1 MTTKGQI
8 YVSTTLDKHFA
19 HMVQYRHY
27 CFLARLYAVCIQTT
41 HVELL
46 QRVVVRR
53 WTTSAGGKPSMIEE
67 RRMADQDLHLLYDL
81 AIYNCS
87 RFGPFRQ
94 FLYEDQQTVREYTNI
109 EIAREATRLAGG
121 LRAIG
126 IEPGDRVLMMMP
138 NRPEVVIGYQ
148 AIARAGAII
157 IPVLPLLKGPE
168 VRFIA
173 ENSGAKAIFTSALLL
188 PLLQNALADLP
199 TMRYIISTDVTTSE
213 ETPQASG
220 VPQVLAYNDIVAKG
234 ADKADQYMTNLD
246 GITLDTNDTAV
257 ILYTSGTTGRPKGV
271 MLSHR
276 NLVSNAISGRGEEY
290 EQRSE
295 ETQLA
300 ILPLAHAFGIVA
312 LNVMYLTGASVVMH
326 PRFDTHTVLS
336 AIERHHIGAF
346 AGVPAM
352 FVALLYTPDAKKYD
366 TSSLQYC
373 VSGSA
378 PLPVNI
384 LEGFEQKFGCTIR
397 EGYGL
402 SEGSAALTG
411 HTLDMERKAGSV
423 GKPSANIEIQVVDAH
438 DNPLPMGEIG
448 EVVARGPNV
457 MRGYYNMPEE
467 TKEALRNGWL
477 HTGDMGRF
485 DEDGYLYIVER
496 KKDLIIRGGFN
507 IYPRDIEEVLT
518 THPSVIEA
526 AVIGVP
532 SERMGE
538 EVKAFV
544 VVRTPVPAEELMA
557 YCREKLANYKT
568 PSEIEFVDALPRNA
582 IGKID
587 KKELRKHHVH

>member
-1 MTTKGQI
+1 
-8 YVSTTLDKHFA
+8 
-19 HMVQYRHY
+19 
-27 CFLARLYAVCIQTT
+27 
-41 HVELL
+41 
-46 QRVVVRR
+46 
-53 WTTSAGGKPSMIEE
+53 MIEE
-67 RRMADQDLHLLYDL
+67 RRMTDQDLHVLYDL

-87 RFGPFRQ
+87 RFGPFPQ
-94 FLYEDQQTVREYTNI
+94 ILYEDQHTTRAYTNI
-109 EIAREATRLAGG
+109 EIAREATQLAGG
-121 LRAIG
+121 LRALG

-138 NRPEVVIGYQ
+138 NRPEVMIGYQ

-168 VRFIA
+168 VHFIA

-188 PLLQNALADLP
+188 PLLQSVLADLP
-199 TMRYIISTDVTTSE
+199 TMRYIISTDVTPSETS
-213 ETPQASG
+213 SK
-220 VPQVLAYNDIVAKG
+220 VLVYTDVVAKG
-234 ADKADQYMTNLD
+234 VDKAAQYMTHLD
-246 GITLDTNDTAV
+246 GTAPNDEDTAV

-276 NLVSNAISGRGEEY
+276 NLVSNAMSGRGPEY

-295 ETQLA
+295 DTQLA

-312 LNVMYLTGASVVMH
+312 LNVMYLAGFKVVMH
-326 PRFDTHTVLS
+326 PRFDTHAVLS
-336 AIERHHIGAF
+336 AIERHHVNGF

-352 FVALLYTPDAKKYD
+352 FVALLYTPDADKYD
-366 TSSLQYC
+366 TSSLQSC

-411 HTLDMERKAGSV
+411 HSVDIVRKAGSV
-423 GKPSANIEIQVVDAH
+423 GKPAANIEIQVVDEH
-438 DNPLPMGEIG
+438 DNPLPTGEIG

-457 MRGYYNMPEE
+457 MKGYYNMPEE

-518 THPSVIEA
+518 SHPTVIEA

-544 VVRTPVPAEELMA
+544 VTHAPIPAEELMA

-568 PSEIEFVDALPRNA
+568 PSMIEFVNALPRNA

-587 KKELRKHHVH
+587 KKELRKGHVH